1 MTVIKTEI
9 FKNYFKSTE
18 DIKKWLYSQ
27 SKLMKTQEHQCFY
40 SQLLKLLEIVIN
52 KWSVVSQLR
61 IKALESQIQNM
72 NVVIRALQNEYDK

>member
-1 MTVIKTEI
+1 
-9 FKNYFKSTE
+9 
-18 DIKKWLYSQ
+18 
-27 SKLMKTQEHQCFY
+27 MKTQEHQCFY

-72 NVVIRALQNEYDK
+72 NVVIKALQNEYDK